1 MGGAAGSRHNGVD
14 SQLPSMSTPVVPTKT
29 ALGQD
34 ELRHRTHRLSQRH
47 RTVLLL
53 VDGRRSLGEVLDL
66 ANQAGAAI
74 SHFEELVRLGLV
86 DVPVEPEP
94 PPPEVPVE
102 PAIAPDAPQLTSV
115 EMLVPAEPAEEG
127 GEAPLEM
134 PVEPAP
140 AEAPAEPTAAAVAAT
155 VSQAPPPAAPRF
167 EPPAP
172 PLLLDEVLE
181 VEEEEEPLV
190 ERARHQL
197 LELLRLDG
205 PLFGSRLAARV
216 RGAETTAQLIDLVW
230 DIERQLAMSKRSRQ
244 GQLCLERARDLLGL
258 GNTQVAED
266 TQPGHID

>member
-1 MGGAAGSRHNGVD
+1 
-14 SQLPSMSTPVVPTKT
+14 MSTPVVPSKT

-86 DVPVEPEP
+86 DVPVEASPPAEP
-94 PPPEVPVE
+94 PPE
-102 PAIAPDAPQLTSV
+102 PAASPDEPQLTSV
-115 EMLVPAEPAEEG
+115 ELLVPAAPP
-127 GEAPLEM
+127 EAPTDEIASTE
-134 PVEPAP
+134 PPEEAPIAAADVTPPAP
-140 AEAPAEPTAAAVAAT
+140 PEPPRAAEPPPRIEAV
-155 VSQAPPPAAPRF
+155 
-167 EPPAP
+167 AP
-172 PLLLDEVLE
+172 PLLLDEVPA
-181 VEEEEEPLV
+181 VDEEPVV
-190 ERARHQL
+190 ERVRQHL

-205 PLFGSRLAARV
+205 PMFGSRLVGRV
-216 RGAETTAQLIDLVW
+216 RGAQSTAELIDLVW
-230 DIERQLAMSKRSRQ
+230 EIERQLGMTKRSRQ

-266 TQPGHID
+266 TQPGHGD

>member
-1 MGGAAGSRHNGVD
+1 
-14 SQLPSMSTPVVPTKT
+14 MSTPVVPSKT

-86 DVPVEPEP
+86 DVPVEASP
-94 PPPEVPVE
+94 PAE
-102 PAIAPDAPQLTSV
+102 PAASPDEPQLTSV
-115 EMLVPAEPAEEG
+115 ELLVPA
-127 GEAPLEM
+127 APLEAQADETASTEL
-134 PVEPAP
+134 PEKVPDEVPIAAADVTPPAP
-140 AEAPAEPTAAAVAAT
+140 PEPPRA
-155 VSQAPPPAAPRF
+155 SEPPPRIEAV
-167 EPPAP
+167 AP
-172 PLLLDEVLE
+172 PLLLDEVPE
-181 VEEEEEPLV
+181 VEEEPVV
-190 ERARHQL
+190 ERVRQQL

-205 PLFGSRLAARV
+205 PLFGSRLVGRV
-216 RGAETTAQLIDLVW
+216 RGAESTAELIDLVW
-230 DIERQLAMSKRSRQ
+230 DIERQLGMTKRSRQ

-266 TQPGHID
+266 TQPGHGD

>member
-1 MGGAAGSRHNGVD
+1 
-14 SQLPSMSTPVVPTKT
+14 MSTPVVPSKT

-86 DVPVEPEP
+86 DVPVEASPPAEP
-94 PPPEVPVE
+94 PPE
-102 PAIAPDAPQLTSV
+102 PATSPDEPQLTSV
-115 EMLVPAEPAEEG
+115 ELLVPA
-127 GEAPLEM
+127 APLEAQADETASTEL
-134 PVEPAP
+134 PEEVPIAAADVAPPEPPLA
-140 AEAPAEPTAAAVAAT
+140 AEPPPRIEAV
-155 VSQAPPPAAPRF
+155 
-167 EPPAP
+167 AP
-172 PLLLDEVLE
+172 PLLLDEVPE
-181 VEEEEEPLV
+181 VEEEPVV
-190 ERARHQL
+190 ERVRQQL

-205 PLFGSRLAARV
+205 PLFGSRLVGRV
-216 RGAETTAQLIDLVW
+216 RGAESTAELIDLVW
-230 DIERQLAMSKRSRQ
+230 DIERQLGMTKRSRQ

-266 TQPGHID
+266 TQPGQGD

>member
-1 MGGAAGSRHNGVD
+1 
-14 SQLPSMSTPVVPTKT
+14 MSTPVVPSKT

-86 DVPVEPEP
+86 DVPVEASPPAEP
-94 PPPEVPVE
+94 PPE
-102 PAIAPDAPQLTSV
+102 PAASPDEPQLTSV
-115 EMLVPAEPAEEG
+115 EMLVPAAPP
-127 GEAPLEM
+127 EAPTDGTGST
-134 PVEPAP
+134 EPP
-140 AEAPAEPTAAAVAAT
+140 AHPEPPRAAEPPRIEAV
-155 VSQAPPPAAPRF
+155 
-167 EPPAP
+167 AP
-172 PLLLDEVLE
+172 PLLFDEVPA
-181 VEEEEEPLV
+181 VEEEPVV
-190 ERARHQL
+190 ERVRQQL

-205 PLFGSRLAARV
+205 PMFGSRLVGRV
-216 RGAETTAQLIDLVW
+216 RGAESTAELIDLVW
-230 DIERQLAMSKRSRQ
+230 EIERQLGMTKRSRQ

-266 TQPGHID
+266 TQPGHGD

>member
-1 MGGAAGSRHNGVD
+1 
-14 SQLPSMSTPVVPTKT
+14 MSTPVVPSKT

-86 DVPVEPEP
+86 DVPVEASPPAEP
-94 PPPEVPVE
+94 PSE
-102 PAIAPDAPQLTSV
+102 PAASPDEPQLTSV
-115 EMLVPAEPAEEG
+115 ELLVPAAPP
-127 GEAPLEM
+127 EAPTDEIVSTE
-134 PVEPAP
+134 PPAP
-140 AEAPAEPTAAAVAAT
+140 PE
-155 VSQAPPPAAPRF
+155 PPPAA
-167 EPPAP
+167 EPPPRIEAVAP
-172 PLLLDEVLE
+172 PLLLDEVPA
-181 VEEEEEPLV
+181 VEEEPVV
-190 ERARHQL
+190 ERVRQQL

-205 PLFGSRLAARV
+205 PMFGSRLVGRV
-216 RGAETTAQLIDLVW
+216 RGAQSTAELIDLVW
-230 DIERQLAMSKRSRQ
+230 EIERQLGMTNRSRQ

-266 TQPGHID
+266 TQPGHGD